1 MSNKT
6 NKYFFI
12 YKTTH
17 VESGKFYVGKHATSN
32 IDDGYIGSGN
42 LLLRAVRKYGRD
54 AFKIEHLAFCGSMEE
69 LNVLEQQ
76 IVTKELVEDPMCFNL
91 KLGGA
96 GGWDHCQRKG
106 TKLSE
111 ETRRKMSESHKGKP
125 RPKRGPMSDEEK
137 QRRSLA
143 LRGRKKPEGMGDK
156 LREHWR
162 RLREEE
168 PDKLEQISKER
179 SESQIKRFETEDS
192 RKELSERIRSAHAR
206 RSEEI
211 PGYRE
216 AWAER
221 SRAAAQISAAKTRKN
236 KA

>member
-1 MSNKT
+1 
-6 NKYFFI
+6 
-12 YKTTH
+12 
-17 VESGKFYVGKHATSN
+17 VGKHATSN

-143 LRGRKKPEGMGDK
+143 LLGRKKPEGMGDK